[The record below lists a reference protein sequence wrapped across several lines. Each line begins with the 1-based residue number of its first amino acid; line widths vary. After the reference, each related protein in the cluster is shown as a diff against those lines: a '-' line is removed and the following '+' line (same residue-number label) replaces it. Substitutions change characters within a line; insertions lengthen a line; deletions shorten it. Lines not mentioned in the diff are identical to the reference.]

1 VMTVTLAR
9 GAVRMA
15 ARKVVV
21 KRLSAIHDLGAMD
34 ILCTD
39 KTGTLTEAKIV
50 HVGSIGADGTDS
62 IRVAHLIR
70 LNSRFASGARSTLDD
85 AIMAG
90 PSTAADESWI
100 RVDDLPFDFERRC
113 ASVLVSRDRELE
125 MITKG
130 APEAVLSFCTHVE
143 EADGVV
149 VTLGAAE
156 RAKITDL
163 IEEKGRQGLRLLGV
177 ARRPM
182 AADCRHVDLADEADL
197 IFVGCAVF
205 LDPPKASATAAVAR
219 LIKAGVHVKIISGDA
234 APVVQH
240 LVETL
245 GLPTRGII
253 TGGEISDLKDAA
265 LVARVNE
272 VDLFVRVSPDQKS
285 RIVRALRRSGHTV
298 GFIGDGIN
306 DAPAIHAAD
315 VGLSVEGGTDV
326 AREAAD
332 IILLAPDLGVLADGV
347 VEGRRTYANIMKYVR
362 MGTSSNFG
370 NMLSMALA
378 SLVLPFLPLAPLQIL
393 LNNLIYD
400 LSEIGIPFDSADQET
415 LAAPQVW
422 NMQSVLRF
430 TLIMG
435 PLSSLFD
442 MATFGLLYWGFGAA
456 VGVFQTAWFVESI
469 VTQILVIFIIRT
481 AKPLWASRPHP
492 VLVATSLGALA
503 VALLLSLTPLGGY
516 VGFVA
521 VPLPILA
528 SIIGVS
534 VAYLAAAEG
543 LKRIAMR
550 PHGGGLFDRGVL
562 VRQGTSTAAP

>member
-1 VMTVTLAR
+1 
-9 GAVRMA
+9 
-15 ARKVVV
+15 
-21 KRLSAIHDLGAMD
+21 
-34 ILCTD
+34 
-39 KTGTLTEAKIV
+39 
-50 HVGSIGADGTDS
+50 
-62 IRVAHLIR
+62 
-70 LNSRFASGARSTLDD
+70 
-85 AIMAG
+85 
-90 PSTAADESWI
+90 
-100 RVDDLPFDFERRC
+100 
-113 ASVLVSRDRELE
+113 
-125 MITKG
+125 
-130 APEAVLSFCTHVE
+130 
-143 EADGVV
+143 
-149 VTLGAAE
+149 
-156 RAKITDL
+156 
-163 IEEKGRQGLRLLGV
+163 
-177 ARRPM
+177 
-182 AADCRHVDLADEADL
+182 
-197 IFVGCAVF
+197 
-205 LDPPKASATAAVAR
+205 
-219 LIKAGVHVKIISGDA
+219 
-234 APVVQH
+234 
-240 LVETL
+240 
-245 GLPTRGII
+245 
-253 TGGEISDLKDAA
+253 
-265 LVARVNE
+265 
-272 VDLFVRVSPDQKS
+272 
-285 RIVRALRRSGHTV
+285 LRRSGHTV

-503 VALLLSLTPLGGY
+503 VVLLLSLTPLGGY

-534 VAYLAAAEG
+534 IAYLAAAEG